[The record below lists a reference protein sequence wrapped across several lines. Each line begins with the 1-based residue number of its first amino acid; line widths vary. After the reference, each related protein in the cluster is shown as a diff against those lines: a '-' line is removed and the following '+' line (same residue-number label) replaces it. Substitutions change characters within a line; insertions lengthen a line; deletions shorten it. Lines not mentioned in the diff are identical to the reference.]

1 MCGHTIAQILAAQGV
16 GKHGEA
22 VDQREVET
30 HVGRDAEGGTVAE
43 ADVAVQAQLQ
53 LVHVATDGVGGRQG
67 NHADLVEQVIVAAGF
82 GLGAAAQVFALDAE
96 SGRREFVDVIAACQ
110 VQDAPVVVGAMLVQ
124 VVERLVVAGVAILQ
138 AHVVVHGVVAQH
150 EAALPTGI
158 QVEIGERLL
167 LGVPVEGCTG
177 SIGIG
182 SIKIKIVIL
191 APTAIMVVDV
201 DMALGAQGEGT
212 VADAAAVV
220 HGQGVVVVLLLQA
233 VLVNADNLAG
243 VLAVPSAVVVEPHAQ
258 FLALLV
264 NEAISEIH
272 AEVGLGATAQVQIT
286 ALIAEVMGRAVA
298 VRQQGGN
305 RGGDIDGRSEV
316 TVSQLG
322 LLARRSGSLDL
333 GELVFLNRLLLERCD
348 VLLEGD
354 FLVQVGF
361 ILGHCPVQ
369 GECGQQHANIY
380 LLHNYTMMCDAVV

>member
-1 MCGHTIAQILAAQGV
+1 
-16 GKHGEA
+16 
-22 VDQREVET
+22 
-30 HVGRDAEGGTVAE
+30 
-43 ADVAVQAQLQ
+43 
-53 LVHVATDGVGGRQG
+53 
-67 NHADLVEQVIVAAGF
+67 
-82 GLGAAAQVFALDAE
+82 
-96 SGRREFVDVIAACQ
+96 
-110 VQDAPVVVGAMLVQ
+110 
-124 VVERLVVAGVAILQ
+124 
-138 AHVVVHGVVAQH
+138 
-150 EAALPTGI
+150 
-158 QVEIGERLL
+158 
-167 LGVPVEGCTG
+167 
-177 SIGIG
+177 
-182 SIKIKIVIL
+182 
-191 APTAIMVVDV
+191 MVVDV

-220 HGQGVVVVLLLQA
+220 HSQGVVVVLLLQA
-233 VLVNADNLAG
+233 VLVKADNLAG

-264 NEAISEIH
+264 NEAISKIH
-272 AEVGLGATAQVQIT
+272 TEVGLCATAQVQIT
-286 ALIAEVMGRAVA
+286 ALVTEVVGRAVA
-298 VRQQGGN
+298 VGQQGGN